1 MLLRRPCRYRLQ
13 NFYPR
18 FPQSGSRQAVR
29 FCRLNYLSFAFRSFG
44 PRSRRLLSVMETM
57 LTAKPPLRTGH
68 SGRKCRGFELYTG
81 IEALNLGCYS
91 STAPF
96 VFAFIMHGLGIGPS
110 LLLCVAVGSMA
121 ATSFALIG
129 RQPRYD
135 RRNQFR
141 QQDNG
146 IAGGCLVICPNVSQ
160 VREYKQTLT

>member
-1 MLLRRPCRYRLQ
+1 MLFRRPCRYRLQ

-18 FPQSGSRQAVR
+18 FPQSVSRQAVR

-44 PRSRRLLSVMETM
+44 PCSRRLLSVMETM
-57 LTAKPPLRTGH
+57 LTAKPPLRRGN

-91 STAPF
+91 STAPS
-96 VFAFIMHGLGIGPS
+96 VFASSCMDWASDPPCCFASPLGAWQRRRSRSSG
-110 LLLCVAVGSMA
+110 GSC
-121 ATSFALIG
+121 G
-129 RQPRYD
+129 HE

-146 IAGGCLVICPNVSQ
+146 IAGDSPRHLPECFTGTRV
-160 VREYKQTLT
+160 

>member
-1 MLLRRPCRYRLQ
+1 MACRRSVSRKKLLSSISSIRLA
-13 NFYPR
+13 
-18 FPQSGSRQAVR
+18 SGSP
-29 FCRLNYLSFAFRSFG
+29 FLSFELSLIAFRSFG
-44 PRSRRLLSVMETM
+44 PRSRRWLSVMVTM
-57 LTAKPPLRTGH
+57 LTAKPPLRSRH

-96 VFAFIMHGLGIGPS
+96 VFAFIMHGLGSDRPCCSASPSGPWQRRRLRS
-110 LLLCVAVGSMA
+110 SDGSC
-121 ATSFALIG
+121 G
-129 RQPRYD
+129 YD